1 MNKSRA
7 GQVLVESMVAVSIL
21 VVGFLGMF
29 SLLSRSLSLN
39 RLVADSQTATYLAAE
54 GIEVARNLVDANVIQ
69 GKAWKAGGFAV
80 PGAYEVEYNSLF
92 LMPDEGRTFFF
103 NPSTMHYSYLGGN
116 PTSFKRKIVI
126 SPSGPNEITVN
137 SVVTWVTLGGGSF
150 QLNLEDHFMN
160 WHT

>member
-1 MNKSRA
+1 MRNRRE

-54 GIEVARNLVDANVIQ
+54 GIEVARNLVDSNVIQ

-80 PGAYEVEYNSLF
+80 PGSYEVEYNSTF
-92 LMPDEGRTFFF
+92 LMPDESRSFFF
-103 NPSTMHYSYLGGN
+103 NPSTLRYSYAGGN
-116 PTSFKRKIVI
+116 PTSFKRKIMI
-126 SPSGPNEITVN
+126 SASGPNEIEVN
-137 SVVTWVTLGGGSF
+137 SIVSWTTLGGGSF

-160 WHT
+160 WHG